1 MSDSEQIQAFAN
13 DLDKLVER
21 YRCEF
26 EVTFAGIVGTL
37 QFKQFLLMQEAQ
49 DNQDNDE

>member
-13 DLDKLVER
+13 DLDKLVDR

-26 EVTFAGIVGTL
+26 DVTFAGIVGTL

-49 DNQDNDE
+49 DNPHDEE